1 MGDLLISMVVLDPN
15 DLTEKIGN
23 YKQPNK
29 INAMVCT
36 LFCKQFVRGFAPLQ
50 HEESSL
56 CVGWVGGV
64 GQLSLQNNF
73 S

>member
-23 YKQPNK
+23 YKQPFK

-36 LFCKQFVRGFAPLQ
+36 LFC
-50 HEESSL
+50 E
-56 CVGWVGGV
+56 
-64 GQLSLQNNF
+64 
-73 S
+73 

>member
-29 INAMVCT
+29 INVMVCT
-36 LFCKQFVRGFAPLQ
+36 LFCK
-50 HEESSL
+50 
-56 CVGWVGGV
+56 
-64 GQLSLQNNF
+64 
-73 S
+73 

>member
-36 LFCKQFVRGFAPLQ
+36 LFCKQFVRGFAPL
-50 HEESSL
+50 
-56 CVGWVGGV
+56 
-64 GQLSLQNNF
+64 
-73 S
+73 